1 MIASLLPGLVS
12 GLPPSPSVPASSAGA
27 SFPSCASV
35 VPSVSLSAS
44 ICPPP
49 IIRVCRSARAPVP
62 CAPSPASLGPCDANG
77 EARAV
82 NRHGTSPFVKRS
94 DSRGS
99 ARVLQ
104 ACCDTRR
111 LIWALPYGFS
121 DDHCTSC
128 NCNICC
134 YSLKFL
140 IQRCFI
146 GMKKCFES
154 CGERDGTS
162 FDNRMKSS
170 FAKNIQISFKPGI
183 IWRPLENTDPGLV

>member
-1 MIASLLPGLVS
+1 MFAGNGEDRVWKTYGLRKREHKRER
-12 GLPPSPSVPASSAGA
+12 GGPRL
-27 SFPSCASV
+27 
-35 VPSVSLSAS
+35 LSARNL
-44 ICPPP
+44 PAR
-49 IIRVCRSARAPVP
+49 IIQ
-62 CAPSPASLGPCDANG
+62 
-77 EARAV
+77 AV
-82 NRHGTSPFVKRS
+82 
-94 DSRGS
+94 SRKS

>member
-1 MIASLLPGLVS
+1 MFLPNVIDHS
-12 GLPPSPSVPASSAGA
+12 RIR
-27 SFPSCASV
+27 FASV
-35 VPSVSLSAS
+35 AFVLGVALRLDAVRWLGAPAPIRWLVHVPSDH
-44 ICPPP
+44 P
-49 IIRVCRSARAPVP
+49 RPVP
-62 CAPSPASLGPCDANG
+62 RTPSPASLGTCDANG
-77 EARAV
+77 EARAI

>member
-1 MIASLLPGLVS
+1 MFFPNVIDHSRIRFANVAFVS
-12 GLPPSPSVPASSAGA
+12 GIALRLDAVRRPGAPALIRWLVHVPSDHPSLSLGQRARSMRAVAGQSRAVRRERGGPRRQSATEPPRSSSGRTAADQPCSAGLLRH
-27 SFPSCASV
+27 P
-35 VPSVSLSAS
+35 
-44 ICPPP
+44 
-49 IIRVCRSARAPVP
+49 APD
-62 CAPSPASLGPCDANG
+62 L
-77 EARAV
+77 
-82 NRHGTSPFVKRS
+82 
-94 DSRGS
+94 
-99 ARVLQ
+99 
-104 ACCDTRR
+104 
-111 LIWALPYGFS
+111 ALPYGFS

>member
-1 MIASLLPGLVS
+1 MVASLSPGLVS
-12 GLPPSPSVPASSAGA
+12 GLPPSPSVPAPSAGVW
-27 SFPSCASV
+27 SPSCASV

-94 DSRGS
+94 DRRGS